1 MTLAIRRAAAA
12 AMMTGVLSAGVAL
25 PASAQ
30 GPVVTGGLVNVTLT
44 NIANNNQVTVTIPI
58 QAAANIC
65 GVTVAVLSG
74 QLQNGP
80 VDCTASPSQGTDV
93 TVTRR

>member
-1 MTLAIRRAAAA
+1 MILTVKRAAAA
-12 AMMTGVLSAGVAL
+12 VMMTGALSAGIAL
-25 PASAQ
+25 PASAK
-30 GPVVTGGLVNVTLT
+30 GPVITGGLVNVTLT

-65 GVTVAVLSG
+65 GVSVAVLG
-74 QLQNGP
+74 DALNNGP

-93 TVTRR
+93 TVSR

>member
-1 MTLAIRRAAAA
+1 MILTVKRAAAA
-12 AMMTGVLSAGVAL
+12 VMMTGALSAGIAL
-25 PASAQ
+25 PASAK
-30 GPVVTGGLVNVTLT
+30 GPVITGGLVNVTLT

-65 GVTVAVLSG
+65 GVSVAVLG
-74 QLQNGP
+74 DALNNGP